1 MGLEV
6 KTGAQDVLAQDARLV
21 HLPDGVTQAVDGDG
35 ILGADIEVA
44 LGCADGIAR
53 NHHAL
58 DDGIGVALQNG
69 AVHEGTGVALVTVAD
84 HVLLVGDGCLGEL
97 PLPAGGET
105 TAAARL
111 GISQPALSSAIHNL
125 ENALGG
131 VKLFEKVG
139 RNIRLTDEGRFYQEN
154 VDEAIQKLHSASM
167 ILRESKTQAPIVI
180 RMGVVSG
187 TLDGFLAREIV
198 KYTRENKRIR
208 FHLTESSSEN
218 LMDLVRQEKLDM
230 AIIDSTDRDRSL
242 HFRKLYERDYFVAL
256 PVSHPMAD
264 RSSINPRE
272 VVGEPQVVFNYNVGQ
287 SFKEW
292 TTGSP
297 ADEAVICTVDTSR
310 AALDLVSAGIGITF
324 IPNECVENHPGIR
337 YVPLKNWH
345 QALYMCILYDKWLE
359 PPVWDFIEAIVKGM
373 RARKHT

>member
-1 MGLEV
+1 MNYNYLLYFS
-6 KTGAQDVLAQDARLV
+6 VLAQTE
-21 HLPDGVTQAVDGDG
+21 HY
-35 ILGADIEVA
+35 
-44 LGCADGIAR
+44 
-53 NHHAL
+53 
-58 DDGIGVALQNG
+58 
-69 AVHEGTGVALVTVAD
+69 
-84 HVLLVGDGCLGEL
+84 
-97 PLPAGGET
+97 T

-154 VDEAIQKLHSASM
+154 VDEAIQQLHRASM
-167 ILRESKTQAPIVI
+167 TLRDSRTQAPVVI

-198 KYTRENKRIR
+198 RYTRENKRIR
-208 FHLTESSSEN
+208 FNLTESSSEY

-256 PVSHPMAD
+256 PSAHPLAERAILD
-264 RSSINPRE
+264 PRE
-272 VVGEPQVVFNYNVGQ
+272 VVQEPQVVFNYNVAK

-292 TTGSP
+292 ASGSHS
-297 ADEAVICTVDTSR
+297 DESVICTVDTSR
-310 AALDLVSAGIGITF
+310 AALDLVAAGIGIAF
-324 IPNECVENHPGIR
+324 IPNECVENHPGVR
-337 YVPLKNWH
+337 YVPLNNWH

-359 PPVWDFIEAIVKGM
+359 PPVWDFIEHVVKGL
-373 RARKHT
+373 RSKKR